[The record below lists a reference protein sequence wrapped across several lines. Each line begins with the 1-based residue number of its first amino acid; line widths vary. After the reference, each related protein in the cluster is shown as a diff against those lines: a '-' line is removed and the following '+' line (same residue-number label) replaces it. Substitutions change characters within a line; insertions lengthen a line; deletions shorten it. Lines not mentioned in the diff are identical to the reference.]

1 MKKNFYSLLLAMA
14 CCLPGM
20 NVQAQSLSITEID
33 GTEYYEIGS
42 GSELAEFAGL
52 VNGSETVLNAVLTDD
67 IDLTDLTAFDGWTPI
82 GDWSTGSTTSGFR
95 GHFDGQGHTITGFNV
110 TSTQDYFGLFGV
122 VAEGAL
128 VENFT
133 IYGELNTNDNAHNN
147 CGVIAFIRDDNTTI
161 RGIHSYVDV
170 NNTIN
175 GKRRGGIVGTF
186 YIGHVTIDRC
196 TFSGTLD
203 GHDTAGNGNYGGILG
218 YIQNDTRSFITI
230 SNCLF
235 DGKLINT
242 AEPQGN
248 CTFGGIVGYAG
259 ANASVAIQNCLSVG
273 TVSSPVYGQ
282 FFGAVKS
289 GNGGSGVSSIE
300 NSYYQGDV
308 INGSASTVTITD
320 GATLVTDAQLASG
333 EIAFALGST
342 NWFQTLIDDAY
353 PFPSS
358 DNGSHGTIYA
368 NGRQH
373 CDGTP
378 YEGVT
383 YSNEDSGTTID
394 SHDFADGFCTYCHEL
409 DGSYMTP
416 NTDGFYEIANAKQL
430 VWFAAKVNSGSP
442 NANAILT
449 ADIDMEGADISKFPI
464 GYGGDNNSTR
474 YIGTFDGQGHKL
486 SNFQLVNPSA
496 PENYGMF
503 NTFTGVTLKNFWLDS
518 TCAIQGTQVVGL
530 VGRHSGGGTFE
541 GIGNCADV
549 TGTQNNVGGLF
560 GGVFGNGN
568 DKKEVSIKNCW
579 TTGKVTTT
587 NPTAG
592 NGHDCGALTGWF
604 NNAIVTIEG
613 FWTIAEVVNPKSQ
626 EAYVYRNGNGAAFTI
641 TNSFSMNG
649 SQPNYPNFTEEQLG
663 NGWLAYNLG
672 TDWSQYIGTDAT
684 PVLSTENPV
693 SYIGDAG
700 YATLYDTTT
709 GYKLNGDATAY
720 AAVYNGTW
728 LSLTEI
734 PNIPAGTPVI
744 LKGGYYNKTAAEL
757 PEINIANDL
766 KGTDVATEA
775 DGSMYILAEVDGQV
789 AFYQAT
795 GTIPAGKA
803 YYQSTSGVKAFFLE
817 DDNAT
822 GIANVQSPE
831 TNGQPIYNLAGQR
844 LAEKQKGINIVGG
857 RKVLY

>member
-1 MKKNFYSLLLAMA
+1 MKHSFYSILLAMA
-14 CCLPGM
+14 CSLLGM
-20 NVQAQSLSITEID
+20 NVQAQNLSTTVID
-33 GTEYYEIGS
+33 GKEYYEIGS

-82 GDWSTGSTTSGFR
+82 GDWSTGSTTSAFR

-110 TSTQDYFGLFGV
+110 TATQNNFGLFGV

-133 IYGELNTNDNAHNN
+133 VYGTLTTNNN
-147 CGVIAFIRDDNTTI
+147 NNFGAIGFARDDNTTI
-161 RGIHSYVDV
+161 RGIHSCLTI
-170 NNTIN
+170 NNTAN
-175 GKRRGGIVGTF
+175 GKRVGGILGASDS
-186 YIGHVTIDRC
+186 GHVTIDCC
-196 TFSGTLD
+196 TYSGTLD
-203 GHDTAGNGNYGGILG
+203 GKDTGGNGNYGGILG
-218 YIQNDTRSFITI
+218 YIANNASSFITI

-235 DGKLINT
+235 DGKLTNT

-248 CTFGGIVGYAG
+248 CTLGGIVGYTG
-259 ANASVAIQNCLSVG
+259 ANPSVTIKNCLSIG
-273 TVSSPVYGQ
+273 TVSSAVYGQ

-289 GNGGSGVSSIE
+289 GTSSIE
-300 NSYYQGDV
+300 NSYYKGKV
-308 INGSASTVTITD
+308 INGSESTVNITD

-353 PFPSS
+353 PFPYS

-383 YSNEDSGTTID
+383 YSNEDSGTIID
-394 SHDFADGFCTYCHEL
+394 SHDFVDGFCSYCREF
-409 DGSYMTP
+409 DGDYMTP

-430 VWFAAKVNSGSP
+430 VWFAAKVNNGSP

-464 GYGGDNNSTR
+464 GYGGDNSNTR
-474 YIGTFDGQGHKL
+474 YVGTFDGQGHKL
-486 SNFQLVNPSA
+486 SNFQLVNSEA
-496 PENYGMF
+496 PESYGMF
-503 NTFTGVTLKNFWLDS
+503 NTLTGVTLKNFWLDS

-530 VGRHSGGGTFE
+530 IGRHSGGGTFE

-568 DKKEVSIKNCW
+568 DKKNVSIKNCW

-587 NPTAG
+587 NPSAG
-592 NGHDCGALTGWF
+592 NGKDCGALTGWF

-613 FWTIAEVVNPKSQ
+613 FWTISEVVNPRSQ
-626 EAYVYRNGNGAAFTI
+626 EAYVYRNGNGASFTI

-649 SQPNYPNFTEEQLG
+649 SQPNYPNFTEEKLG

-684 PVLSTENPV
+684 PVLSTDNPV
-693 SYIGDAG
+693 SYIGEAG

-709 GYKLNGDATAY
+709 GYKLNGDAQAY
-720 AAVYNGTW
+720 AAVNNGTW
-728 LSLTEI
+728 LSLTKI

-744 LKGGYYNKTAAEL
+744 LKGSYYNKTAAEL
-757 PEINIANDL
+757 PDINVANDL

-775 DGSMYILAEVDGQV
+775 DGSMYVLAVKDDVV
-789 AFYQAT
+789 AFYKAE

-803 YYQSTSGVKAFFLE
+803 YYQSASGVKAFYFE
-817 DDNAT
+817 GDDAT
-822 GIANVQSPE
+822 GIADIQSPE

-844 LAEKQKGINIVGG
+844 IQKMQHGINIIGG
-857 RKVLY
+857 KKVLY